1 MRAVIRRPRRGLA
14 DYAPPPRKCAGASLI
29 RPTNAAWRRAGSYP
43 RKQGHGRNP
52 CSQCQTAQHAA
63 QLVPAAQSRPGFE
76 PCPPREGWGSADR
89 RPVLARHRWPACEA
103 GRGACEAPRRP
114 LRSGRR
120 ASRRSTPWRFWASG
134 PRFRLRHFLRS
145 TCSQLLAAR
154 VVVPGERFPS
164 LPSPW
169 LRATAAGRHLL
180 LHLQDASGRRPSL
193 SRNRTY
199 IEQPH
204 IGVKSEFAVYRKIF
218 LQLRQGAAPTRA
230 PPDGILPGGPQ
241 DADHAWRGSV
251 AGSERRRSRIS

>member
-29 RPTNAAWRRAGSYP
+29 RPTNLGVKARAI
-43 RKQGHGRNP
+43 
-52 CSQCQTAQHAA
+52 
-63 QLVPAAQSRPGFE
+63 VPAEAWAWPQSLFTMSNSPTRSTTRSRGAFAPGVCKLFH
-76 PCPPREGWGSADR
+76 PVRGGGADR

-199 IEQPH
+199 IEQPR
-204 IGVKSEFAVYRKIF
+204 IGVKFEFAVYRKIF
-218 LQLRQGAAPTRA
+218 CSYGRVRRRPALRLTAFYREDHRTPTTHGAAA
-230 PPDGILPGGPQ
+230 
-241 DADHAWRGSV
+241 
-251 AGSERRRSRIS
+251 